1 MSDFIREARYYVIKQ
16 KNLTEDQDTALCDLL
31 STYQVACTDCVV
43 VEKDWLNYEHT
54 WKTIEH
60 VASGKFCDPYEEI
73 DRLEARLAELEHRED
88 AMCDLHY
95 ANGAKQGFSWGQV
108 SDEKALHQC
117 VSARMSAGV
126 SELVELRKA
135 GGSSAAWLLRQ
146 KADAVD
152 QAGSDI
158 GELIFLSKNPGEVS
172 GFNMSAGVCEIYASR
187 LRKDADAADK
197 AGGGE

>member
-1 MSDFIREARYYVIKQ
+1 MSDFTREARYYVIKQ
-16 KNLTEDQDTALCDLL
+16 KNLTEDQDTELCDLL
-31 STYQVACTDCVV
+31 SGAQIPCTDCVV

-54 WKTIEH
+54 WKTIERA
-60 VASGKFCDPYEEI
+60 ASGKFCDPYEEI

-108 SDEKALHQC
+108 SDENALHQC

-135 GGSSAAWLLRQ
+135 GG
-146 KADAVD
+146 
-152 QAGSDI
+152 
-158 GELIFLSKNPGEVS
+158 GE
-172 GFNMSAGVCEIYASR
+172 
-187 LRKDADAADK
+187 
-197 AGGGE
+197 